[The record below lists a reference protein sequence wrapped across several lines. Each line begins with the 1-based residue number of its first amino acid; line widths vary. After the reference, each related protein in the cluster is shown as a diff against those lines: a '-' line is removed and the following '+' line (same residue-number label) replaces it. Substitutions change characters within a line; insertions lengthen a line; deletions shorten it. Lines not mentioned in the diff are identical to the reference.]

1 MAAMSYKALYRTY
14 RPHSFDTVVGQ
25 RHIVKT
31 LQNALKQHKV
41 SHAYLFCG
49 PRGTGKTTVA
59 KLVAKSVNCLNP
71 AEAPCNRCEHCL
83 SIQQGIH
90 PDVIEIDAASNNGV
104 DQIRDL
110 IEKVKYAPL
119 QAKYKVYI
127 IDEVHMLSQGAF
139 NALLKTLEEPPS
151 HVIFIL
157 ATTEPHKVLPTIISR
172 CQRYDF
178 TRVSQKD
185 IQARIEEVLRKEG
198 IQFDEEATR
207 LIAQLS
213 DGGVRDA
220 LSILEQVIAYSEDH
234 LSAQHVNDIYGIATT
249 QDKLLLLTAIQQQD
263 VKQLMAEIEEIT
275 QKNIDIR
282 RLTNDLMELLKES
295 VIYAYTADPA
305 LLQKLSVDEAK
316 TLNTI
321 PSPVAIKMIDD
332 LMETAEKYRSA
343 SDVLSY
349 FEIGLLK
356 LIGRLAPSSLTPV
369 VETGLVSQPVLSEI
383 QKLPVK
389 RQPVRKTEETS
400 ILPIDQPT
408 ASVENEP
415 IESEPV
421 SAVVVEGDQAILN
434 LGEPEPSDRGRLETT
449 ELSSEFLIQLLVNA
463 EKQLRISDAE
473 AWKNTSALALESNF
487 MKSLTLIAESVIQAS
502 GEQFVLLSFDNPLR
516 VHAINDVKNITEF
529 AELSER
535 LLKRKVRL
543 FAISNADFEVVKSE
557 FMRQLKGGILP
568 NKAEM
573 DLFPHK
579 KARKKQTDPLIDKV
593 GNLFGE
599 ENMVVVGGEE
609 S

>member
-1 MAAMSYKALYRTY
+1 MSYKALYRTY

-127 IDEVHMLSQGAF
+127 VDEVHMLSQGAF

-249 QDKLLLLTAIQQQD
+249 QDKLLLLSAIQQQN
-263 VKQLMAEIEEIT
+263 VNQLMAEIDQIT

-295 VIYAYTADPA
+295 VIYAYTADA
-305 LLQKLSVDEAK
+305 SLLQKLSVEEAK

-356 LIGRLAPSSLTPV
+356 LIGRLAPSPLVPATEHLFTPQPIHNAV
-369 VETGLVSQPVLSEI
+369 QEAPSKRHSARKSEEKPVLSVD
-383 QKLPVK
+383 PTP
-389 RQPVRKTEETS
+389 QPA
-400 ILPIDQPT
+400 DNQPT
-408 ASVENEP
+408 ETEP
-415 IESEPV
+415 EV
-421 SAVVVEGDQAILN
+421 AVVVEGDQAILN
-434 LGEPEPSDRGRLETT
+434 LGEPEPSDRSRLETA
-449 ELSSEFLIQLLVNA
+449 ELSQAFLIQLLVNA

-473 AWKNTSALALESNF
+473 AWKNTAALTLESGF
-487 MKSLTLIAESVIQAS
+487 MKSLTLIAESVVQAS
-502 GEQFVLLSFDNPLR
+502 GEQFVLLTFDNPLR
-516 VHAINDVKNITEF
+516 VHAINDVKNIDEF

-543 FAISNADFEVVKSE
+543 FAISSADFEVVKTE

-568 NKAEM
+568 NKTEM

-593 GNLFGE
+593 GNLFGD
-599 ENMVVVGGEE
+599 ENMVVVGGDET
-609 S
+609 

>member
-1 MAAMSYKALYRTY
+1 MLRLLM
-14 RPHSFDTVVGQ
+14 
-25 RHIVKT
+25 
-31 LQNALKQHKV
+31 
-41 SHAYLFCG
+41 
-49 PRGTGKTTVA
+49 
-59 KLVAKSVNCLNP
+59 
-71 AEAPCNRCEHCL
+71 E
-83 SIQQGIH
+83 
-90 PDVIEIDAASNNGV
+90 EIDS
-104 DQIRDL
+104 
-110 IEKVKYAPL
+110 
-119 QAKYKVYI
+119 
-127 IDEVHMLSQGAF
+127 
-139 NALLKTLEEPPS
+139 
-151 HVIFIL
+151 
-157 ATTEPHKVLPTIISR
+157 
-172 CQRYDF
+172 
-178 TRVSQKD
+178 
-185 IQARIEEVLRKEG
+185 
-198 IQFDEEATR
+198 
-207 LIAQLS
+207 
-213 DGGVRDA
+213 
-220 LSILEQVIAYSEDH
+220 
-234 LSAQHVNDIYGIATT
+234 
-249 QDKLLLLTAIQQQD
+249 
-263 VKQLMAEIEEIT
+263 IT

-295 VIYAYTADPA
+295 VIYAYTKDAK
-305 LLQKLSVDEAK
+305 LLIKLTVDEAK
-316 TLNTI
+316 TLNAI
-321 PSPVAIKMIDD
+321 PPAIALKMIDD

-389 RQPVRKTEETS
+389 RQPVRKTEETTT
-400 ILPIDQPT
+400 LPIDQPT
-408 ASVENEP
+408 TSVENEP
-415 IESEPV
+415 TESEPV
-421 SAVVVEGDQAILN
+421 IAVVVEGDQAILN